1 MPPLRRGCPQ
11 AWRRDLL
18 ARRHAS
24 RCRPGRLGR
33 PHAVRFI
40 NQLMLRLAQENP
52 CWGYA
57 ASHGELLILGIKVIA
72 SGTLS
77 SVSAIL

>member
-1 MPPLRRGCPQ
+1 
-11 AWRRDLL
+11 
-18 ARRHAS
+18 
-24 RCRPGRLGR
+24 
-33 PHAVRFI
+33 
-40 NQLMLRLAQENP
+40 MLRLAQENP